1 MNLFLAVIC
10 MGSAATAAEPT
21 VEQVLERYDAIMGP
35 KTFAAESEM
44 TAHREDG
51 TSRAYGM
58 RILKGDGDKS
68 RIWFTAPAAVKGQ
81 EMLRNGENIWLYITD
96 MKRAM
101 RVANRDSFQGGDFN
115 NADVLRADYSKDY
128 AGKIVPSDRPET
140 YLLEL
145 KATSESTGYDAIKL
159 WVRVKD
165 LMPVHGEY
173 YATSGDLLRSA
184 DFSKYTQ
191 FDKGYVRPALIVMRN
206 EQIKARFSEL
216 TTQRMKVNLEIAA
229 QRFSFADLGR

>member
-1 MNLFLAVIC
+1 MNLLLAAC
-10 MGSAATAAEPT
+10 LLAAPEPT
-21 VEQVLERYDAIMGP
+21 VAQILERYDAIMGP
-35 KTFAAESEM
+35 KTFESESEM

-51 TSRAYGM
+51 TSRTYVM
-58 RILKGDGDKS
+58 KILKGEGDQS

-81 EMLRNGENIWLYITD
+81 EMLRNGDNIWLYLTD

-115 NADVLRADYSKDY
+115 NADILRTNYQKDYS
-128 AGKIVPSDRPET
+128 GKLVPSDKPET

-145 KATSESTGYDAIKL
+145 KATNDETGYDAIKL

-184 DFSKYTQ
+184 DFLKYTQ
-191 FDKGYVRPALIVMRN
+191 FDKGYARPAQVLMRN
-206 EQIKARFSEL
+206 EQVKARSSEL
-216 TTQRMKVNLEIAA
+216 VTRRMKINLDIPS